1 MGIKSR
7 KTSELKGRENLL
19 LKGSHTD
26 PLTLRSRADIQVEE
40 SHRVP
45 NKTNPKR
52 NTVTHIIIKIGKV
65 KGKESI
71 LKCIKKKKN
80 TYYIQGKP
88 HEGTSRFSAEILQT

>member
-71 LKCIKKKKN
+71 LKCIKKKKIPIM
-80 TYYIQGKP
+80 YFLKKIYFE
-88 HEGTSRFSAEILQT
+88 HELSMCCA